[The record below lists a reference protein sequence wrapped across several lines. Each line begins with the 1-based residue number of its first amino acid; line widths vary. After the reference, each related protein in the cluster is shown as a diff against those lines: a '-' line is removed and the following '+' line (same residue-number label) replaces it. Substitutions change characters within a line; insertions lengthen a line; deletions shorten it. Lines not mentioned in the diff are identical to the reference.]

1 MRFRGSDIFSSAC
14 VTSATRTYIYRR
26 LPLEASHCVLEYVL
40 RLPGT
45 SDAQDIFRYI
55 IVISTR
61 SFFNFHGRE
70 SCQDSLSHSHTHSRS
85 ILFARLPRGSP
96 RFRSS
101 AKIFTTREEGNIL
114 DSDAII
120 RFRNKNNRIFAVE
133 GNGQGSDSMVDG
145 GDSAHDRCGH
155 RAACSRQEERQS
167 RLSRLFDQ
175 VRRVSGE

>member
-70 SCQDSLSHSHTHSRS
+70 SCQDSLSLSLSHALALDLIRTFTARIAAIS
-85 ILFARLPRGSP
+85 IL
-96 RFRSS
+96 
-101 AKIFTTREEGNIL
+101 
-114 DSDAII
+114 
-120 RFRNKNNRIFAVE
+120 
-133 GNGQGSDSMVDG
+133 GQDPHHAG
-145 GDSAHDRCGH
+145 GRKYP
-155 RAACSRQEERQS
+155 
-167 RLSRLFDQ
+167 
-175 VRRVSGE
+175 